1 MRGSQ
6 SRCRRPR
13 PSSTNAGPWTPDAG
27 VDLQHRIID
36 ACVQRAEDGG
46 QLKRMLLL
54 LLLQT
59 NVLPRA
65 RARRRANAMAEDELD
80 SHTHTHTCARYLRLP
95 KPKPI
100 ARLNWPG
107 VDRASALVA
116 IQQIAAGAPRAE
128 HASNCIR
135 LDAPQG
141 SF

>member
-1 MRGSQ
+1 VRGSQ

-80 SHTHTHTCARYLRLP
+80 SHTHTPARGISGCRNRNRSPASIGPASTAPLP
-95 KPKPI
+95 
-100 ARLNWPG
+100 W
-107 VDRASALVA
+107 
-116 IQQIAAGAPRAE
+116 
-128 HASNCIR
+128 
-135 LDAPQG
+135 
-141 SF
+141 